1 MISAKDLK
9 IGDHVIF
16 NDDYLNRN
24 EELLVRFIDKDFC
37 GLSHI
42 GEKSCFIS
50 YYKDN
55 KIKNIV

>member
-16 NDDYLNRN
+16 NDDHLNRN

-42 GEKSCFIS
+42 GLSLIH
-50 YYKDN
+50 
-55 KIKNIV
+55 I